1 MPSPL
6 VMLPEIDLGNVVSG
20 DLVLRNVVIDTGS
33 SRISKP
39 DITQPALPLDGTRP
53 PTPRPIINLPP
64 ANPPN
69 SQYSADLVIPDTLP
83 ADAYGVLID
92 NVNRMVV
99 KANPQE
105 TAQFIQE
112 GMYFIGSFD
121 SDTADAVI
129 EDMLAN
135 PIPTETQL
143 INQAFDEGFPLA
155 VSAYIM
161 GQIIFEAYANARHN
175 SGIIV
180 PLEKRIQDAYNTPVA
195 LPTAITPSVYPK
207 VPVIYFNEFEND
219 FIVSKPLT
227 TNFLFN
233 QGGGKLSLVSLETGI
248 YERSQAIAIYDNKP
262 VFPRGSNDSF
272 VGRYWVFQPADR
284 GVMQRLGYPQ
294 YDGFYRETA
303 LLPATGSGARLD
315 QLPKRI
321 DSPQKI
327 NSPLQQI
334 SAKSFLEDQLKAKN
348 FKISGYVD
356 DDSGQGIRLDVLV
369 NNQAEEDKIW
379 DFVTQLYDNNFNVG
393 YFLKLYKPDWAQQ
406 AVNVPLTDLS
416 QYSSPEQV
424 QEVYKAITQEIIN
437 LENNFNDGMIG
448 EGYTLEELP
457 RPLTDQELNNAI
469 IKNEAVFVSSDNPNF
484 NLPPREPLQVGY
496 ATFTYKDGT
505 SITKQIPIKQDAQ
518 TIDAQ
523 KEGYRKWYAQWARI
537 ADKLNE
543 MTMTKTSVGGYTR
556 EGTITEEHRQQAKAY
571 QEYYNYF
578 LLRDI
583 SLGSIV
589 SPTKGYP
596 SAGWLEPEDV
606 ETYEQYRNRIGKINQ
621 PVVETVLPSTLKK
634 PTARMKQLQEEQTLI
649 GQQLGVP
656 ANCKPISPQIV
667 PPATIP
673 ANCVPIPP
681 IPPMPPQLPVP
692 PQPPPPVGAWKNI
705 GIGGGF
711 GKGSI
716 SGYDYDITNGNTGV
730 TVGKPSNAS
739 RDPNIPA
746 GGVFI
751 LDPKK
756 GELIHAPSGRRFTIQ
771 KNEQGQPIVGSYIAG
786 TGKDDQGNFR

>member
-219 FIVSKPLT
+219 FIVSK
-227 TNFLFN
+227 
-233 QGGGKLSLVSLETGI
+233 
-248 YERSQAIAIYDNKP
+248 
-262 VFPRGSNDSF
+262 
-272 VGRYWVFQPADR
+272 
-284 GVMQRLGYPQ
+284 
-294 YDGFYRETA
+294 
-303 LLPATGSGARLD
+303 
-315 QLPKRI
+315 
-321 DSPQKI
+321 
-327 NSPLQQI
+327 PLQQI

-596 SAGWLEPEDV
+596 SARWLEPEDV

>member
-219 FIVSKPLT
+219 FIVSK
-227 TNFLFN
+227 
-233 QGGGKLSLVSLETGI
+233 
-248 YERSQAIAIYDNKP
+248 
-262 VFPRGSNDSF
+262 
-272 VGRYWVFQPADR
+272 
-284 GVMQRLGYPQ
+284 
-294 YDGFYRETA
+294 
-303 LLPATGSGARLD
+303 
-315 QLPKRI
+315 
-321 DSPQKI
+321 
-327 NSPLQQI
+327 PLQQI

>member
-219 FIVSKPLT
+219 FIVSKPL
-227 TNFLFN
+227 
-233 QGGGKLSLVSLETGI
+233 
-248 YERSQAIAIYDNKP
+248 
-262 VFPRGSNDSF
+262 
-272 VGRYWVFQPADR
+272 
-284 GVMQRLGYPQ
+284 
-294 YDGFYRETA
+294 
-303 LLPATGSGARLD
+303 
-315 QLPKRI
+315 
-321 DSPQKI
+321 
-327 NSPLQQI
+327 QQI

-537 ADKLNE
+537 ADQLNRMARTE
-543 MTMTKTSVGGYTR
+543 TSVDGITR
-556 EGTITEEHRQQAKAY
+556 EGMITEEHRQQAKAY

-578 LLRDI
+578 LLHDI

-596 SAGWLEPEDV
+596 SSARWLEPEDV
-606 ETYEQYRNRIGKINQ
+606 ETYKQYRNRIGKINQ